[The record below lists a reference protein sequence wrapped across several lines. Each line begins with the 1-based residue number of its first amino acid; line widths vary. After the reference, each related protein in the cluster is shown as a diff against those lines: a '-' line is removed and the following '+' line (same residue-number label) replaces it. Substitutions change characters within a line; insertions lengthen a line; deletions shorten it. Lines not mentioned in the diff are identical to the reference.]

1 METMHKRAI
10 VGLGLLVCALAVT
23 PAQAEWGI
31 GPLGGANVSNA
42 AVDGRSTQTVTGWAV
57 GARLQM
63 GMAPILSLMVDPMLV
78 QSGAKYDISN
88 GSGEAMGRFTSM
100 EIPVLLNARLRLFN
114 VGVYGFMGPDL
125 VITTDAGSNLS
136 DGNDVDGSDVN
147 PVSLAGQVGAGVSLG
162 VAPYIDITA
171 DARYSHGFTDLV
183 SGARDDI
190 DNWRTRDVRLNLGVL
205 LRASKLKG
213 LVSAGGANQG
223 SAYQSL

>member
-1 METMHKRAI
+1 MKTMHRAM
-10 VGLGLLVCALAVT
+10 LGFGFLISVLAVK
-23 PAQAEWGI
+23 PADAEWGI

-63 GMAPILSLMVDPMLV
+63 GMAPILSLMLDPMLV
-78 QSGAKYDISN
+78 QSGARYDISD
-88 GSGEAMGRFTSM
+88 GSGDAMGRFTSM
-100 EIPVLLNARLRLFN
+100 EIPVLLNAKIRLFN
-114 VGVYGFMGPDL
+114 LGVYGFLGPDL

-147 PVSLAGQVGAGVSLG
+147 PVSLSGQIGAGVSMA
-162 VAPYIDITA
+162 VAPFIDVTA

-183 SGARDDI
+183 SGAQDDI

-213 LVSAGGANQG
+213 LVSAGGANRG
-223 SAYQSL
+223 SAFQSR